1 MARTNDA
8 EVRSGQYADLSN
20 GMRLH
25 YQSAGRRG
33 DPLMLFMH
41 GFPEA
46 GFAWEEQL
54 KAFGHTHHAVAPDLR
69 GFNLSSKPAALERYK
84 PKELVEDIRLLIEH
98 FGPGPAV
105 VVAHDWGGAVA
116 WNVALRHPS
125 LVARLV
131 ILNAP
136 HPLLF
141 MRAMAS
147 DAKQQRASAY
157 INRLRQPGAEVDL
170 SRDEFASLDRSFF
183 GKAYPTAVPSQVDAA
198 AASTPLDAASSSLVA
213 PAWFTPAV
221 RERYHAMWSVPG
233 ENGSHALTGS
243 LNYYRA
249 NPAHPPAGSE
259 AATAM
264 ADAVAKLDPAD
275 FRLDMPV
282 RVIWGERD
290 PYLTPALLDG
300 LEEVCTDLRVT
311 TVREGSHWLIH
322 EMPQRI
328 NHLIEGALLD

>member
-1 MARTNDA
+1 MPRTNDA
-8 EVRSGQYADLSN
+8 QVRSDQYADLSN
-20 GMRLH
+20 GMRIH
-25 YQSAGRRG
+25 YQSTGRRG

-69 GFNLSSKPAALERYK
+69 GYNLSSKPAALERYK

-98 FGPGPAV
+98 FGDAPAV

-116 WNVALRHPS
+116 WNVALRHPA
-125 LVARLV
+125 LVERLV
-131 ILNAP
+131 ILNSP

-141 MRAMAS
+141 MRAMAT
-147 DAKQQRASAY
+147 DAKQQAASAY
-157 INRLRQPGAEVDL
+157 INRLRLPSAEADL
-170 SRDEFASLDRSFF
+170 SRDDFASLERSFF
-183 GKAYPTAVPSQVDAA
+183 GKTPKAVPD
-198 AASTPLDAASSSLVA
+198 
-213 PAWFTPAV
+213 WFTPAM
-221 RERYHAMWSVPG
+221 RDRYHAVWSVPG
-233 ENGSHALTGS
+233 EGGSHALTGS

-249 NPAHPPAGSE
+249 NPAHPPSGSE
-259 AATAM
+259 AASAM

-290 PYLTPALLDG
+290 PFLTTALLDG
-300 LEEVCTDLRVT
+300 LEGVCTDLRVT

-328 NHLIEGALLD
+328 NHLIEGALRE